1 MVEQRKLFKTKLCV
15 LYERGRC
22 SRQSCSFAHG
32 EVELRRF
39 QGSFHGRR
47 DSGGSDL
54 RDTIDRSYSPKRGYS
69 PARDARLHEYSPSR
83 SLEKESKRRKRQ
95 HLDDHSDYSGS
106 LRIPNEPEDEA
117 KEARS
122 VIQKKVQY
130 FINIFHHKFIYK
142 SFLILVET
150 YHFLTFFFGMMQLQV
165 VQSELKMVE
174 QSRSQLEIYLGERS
188 QEVDSLTSKI
198 QELEAQLYKEKE
210 ECKRIS
216 HKVKKFVKAHSH
228 HSRIQ
233 DQLKRSQVRLNK
245 LGDQLGLDTYGIDA
259 NEEDSSINIV
269 SDGETHFPVPLNK
282 ERLNDVSPS
291 KKRLD
296 VNRDSAKEP
305 KQAFSTREY
314 LTTTRRPQ
322 KLSRW
327 NINPAQSNFVHEN
340 DAMNNGIGSPKLL
353 AKDDKHDRRKAASS
367 SVISADVL
375 KSSESGPVVPS
386 TSMAAHAV
394 DTEND
399 IELDGKVEN
408 VENASR
414 RIEGEPTYE
423 SGIFPFPLPPPPPFP
438 PKNFSQHE
446 GNDEIVDIVDGV
458 EQ

>member
-1 MVEQRKLFKTKLCV
+1 MGEQRKLFKTKLCA

-39 QGSFHGRR
+39 QGPFHDGHANSPLSNASVISYKPESRFETGKDATLLFIIMLPMFFHNGRR
-47 DSGGSDL
+47 DSGVSDL
-54 RDTIDRSYSPKRGYS
+54 RDTIDRSYSPRRGYS
-69 PARDARLHEYSPSR
+69 PARDARGRHTLRDYSPSR
-83 SLEKESKRRKRQ
+83 SLENESKSRKRQ

-117 KEARS
+117 KEASS
-122 VIQKKVQY
+122 VIQKK
-130 FINIFHHKFIYK
+130 
-142 SFLILVET
+142 
-150 YHFLTFFFGMMQLQV
+150 LQ
-165 VQSELKMVE
+165 
-174 QSRSQLEIYLGERS
+174 IYLGERS
-188 QEVDSLTSKI
+188 KEVDSLTSKI

-269 SDGETHFPVPLNK
+269 SDGETHFPVPINK

-305 KQAFSTREY
+305 KQAFPTREY

-353 AKDDKHDRRKAASS
+353 AKDDKHDRSKAASS
-367 SVISADVL
+367 SVVSADVI

-399 IELDGKVEN
+399 IELDVKVENVEN

-438 PKNFSQHE
+438 PKNFPQHE

-458 EQ
+458 V

>member
-1 MVEQRKLFKTKLCV
+1 MGEQRKLFKTKLCA

-39 QGSFHGRR
+39 QGPFHGRR
-47 DSGGSDL
+47 DSGVSDL
-54 RDTIDRSYSPKRGYS
+54 RDTIDRSYSPRRGYS
-69 PARDARLHEYSPSR
+69 PARDARGRHTLRDYSPSR
-83 SLEKESKRRKRQ
+83 SLENESKSRKRQ

-117 KEARS
+117 KEASS
-122 VIQKKVQY
+122 VIQKK
-130 FINIFHHKFIYK
+130 
-142 SFLILVET
+142 
-150 YHFLTFFFGMMQLQV
+150 LQV

-174 QSRSQLEIYLGERS
+174 HRRSQLEIYLGERS
-188 QEVDSLTSKI
+188 KEVDSLTSKI

-269 SDGETHFPVPLNK
+269 SDGETHFPVPINK

-305 KQAFSTREY
+305 KQAFPTREY

-353 AKDDKHDRRKAASS
+353 AKDDKHDRSKAASS
-367 SVISADVL
+367 SVVSADVI

-399 IELDGKVEN
+399 IELDVKVENVEN

-438 PKNFSQHE
+438 PKNFPQHE

-458 EQ
+458 V

>member
-1 MVEQRKLFKTKLCV
+1 MVEQKKLFKTKLCA

-39 QGSFHGRR
+39 QDPFHVKPIIIRSALLKDIAYLIAGRR

-54 RDTIDRSYSPKRGYS
+54 RDTIDRSYSPRRGYS
-69 PARDARLHEYSPSR
+69 PARDARGRHTLRDYSPSR
-83 SLEKESKRRKRQ
+83 SLENESKRRKRQ

-122 VIQKKVQY
+122 VIQKK
-130 FINIFHHKFIYK
+130 
-142 SFLILVET
+142 
-150 YHFLTFFFGMMQLQV
+150 MQLQE
-165 VQSELKMVE
+165 VQSELKIVE
-174 QSRSQLEIYLGERS
+174 QHRSQLEIYLGERS

-245 LGDQLGLDTYGIDA
+245 LGDQLCLDTYGIDA

-282 ERLNDVSPS
+282 ERLNDVSLS

-296 VNRDSAKEP
+296 VNMDSAKEP

-353 AKDDKHDRRKAASS
+353 AKGDKHDRRKAASS
-367 SVISADVL
+367 SVVSADVI

-446 GNDEIVDIVDGV
+446 GDDEIVDIVDGV
-458 EQ
+458 V